1 YWAEL
6 ETIRDARKCWDG
18 VVHKLETRIE
28 RNPSDPLASQIL
40 DRILALPW
48 YSGLRGFQERAVEGL
63 ANFCKPMAW
72 FKTAEINQMLE
83 LLDDEDIELRSRGI
97 RVIPSDYTRD
107 IVRVY
112 RNEGLE
118 YDVSP
123 RYRKI
128 RELGEDFAKD
138 RGKELATIA
147 NVDEDHWVTLIVDFT
162 SETVYYFDSAK
173 RPINAEL
180 REAYNWWIDQHHST
194 EFGWVA
200 LPCPQQID
208 SYNCG
213 LFAANRV
220 AHYIDPKK
228 YPLLNP
234 QACDDERLH
243 VLAKILDRHESK

>member
-1 YWAEL
+1 
-6 ETIRDARKCWDG
+6 
-18 VVHKLETRIE
+18 
-28 RNPSDPLASQIL
+28 
-40 DRILALPW
+40 
-48 YSGLRGFQERAVEGL
+48 
-63 ANFCKPMAW
+63 
-72 FKTAEINQMLE
+72 MLE
-83 LLDDEDIELRSRGI
+83 LLDDEDVELRSRGI

-112 RNEGLE
+112 RDEGLE

-138 RGKELATIA
+138 RGKELVTIA

-173 RPINAEL
+173 RPIDAEL
-180 REAYNWWIDQHHST
+180 QEAYNWWIDQHHST
-194 EFGWVA
+194 EFGWVT

-220 AHYIDPKK
+220 AHYIDPEK

-243 VLAKILDRHESK
+243 VLAKILDRHESKGSQYQNDLVIES